1 MILDALT
8 RSGRARRALAS
19 APVALLV
26 LSGCAAFSPR
36 QTDVPYQPADGVAV
50 DLGDVEVRNLVLVA
64 GEKDGPA
71 TVSAQVVN
79 NGDKAETVEIA
90 SEKGGAPASV
100 KVAPGQ
106 STVLPGKGAQ
116 VQVDPGEATPGEL
129 ATLTVSSTSTDGSP
143 VEVPV
148 VEADGYYKTLSPTSS
163 PSAPRKKASTDQGTD
178 ETPGAEPTSP
188 TSPAS

>member
-1 MILDALT
+1 M
-8 RSGRARRALAS
+8 RA
-19 APVALLV
+19 
-26 LSGCAAFSPR
+26 
-36 QTDVPYQPADGVAV
+36 
-50 DLGDVEVRNLVLVA
+50 
-64 GEKDGPA
+64 
-71 TVSAQVVN
+71 AQVSTLD
-79 NGDKAETVEIA
+79 G
-90 SEKGGAPASV
+90 PASV

-178 ETPGAEPTSP
+178 ETPGAEPTSQ